1 MLCNFYIKNT
11 VAFNV
16 QIKVDGAA
24 PILSGIDVISLIIKK
39 NMTDADEDA
48 IITKDGVNSSTVAGL
63 VGFELT
69 PTDTDVEPRKVCFY
83 EIQWASGAKVETLEV
98 GTLSILDKVFD

>member
-11 VAFNV
+11 VAFDLL
-16 QIKVDGAA
+16 IKIDGVA
-24 PILSGIDVISLIIKK
+24 PILSGIDTVRLIIKK
-39 NMTDADEDA
+39 SMTDADGDA
-48 IITKDGVNSSTVAGL
+48 IITKNGVNSETVAGL

-83 EIQWASGAKVETLEV
+83 EIAWYSGEKIETLQV
-98 GTLSILDKVFD
+98 GTISILDKVFD